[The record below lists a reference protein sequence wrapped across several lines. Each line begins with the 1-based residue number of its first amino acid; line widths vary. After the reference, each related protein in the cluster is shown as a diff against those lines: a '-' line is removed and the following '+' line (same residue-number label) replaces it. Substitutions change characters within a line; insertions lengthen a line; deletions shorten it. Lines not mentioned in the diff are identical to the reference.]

1 MPQRPPDEQDL
12 HDRVI
17 RAINARLTSAGRIAH
32 TNPGPVRMVAIDGL
46 YPDLIL
52 SMVHERADIVE
63 AIYEI
68 ETASTV
74 ERQHAEAE
82 WVPFSKIGVTFY
94 LVVPADRFEEARCI
108 ADNVGIKAVL
118 VGFEVA
124 GDGVVTFDQDIVPAP

>member
-17 RAINARLTSAGRIAH
+17 RAINTRLTSAGRIAH
-32 TNPGPVRMVAIDGL
+32 TNPGPLRMVAIDGL

-52 SMVHERADIVE
+52 SMVHERTDIVE
-63 AIYEI
+63 AIYEV

-82 WVPFSKIGVTFY
+82 WIPFSAIGVAFY
-94 LVVPADRFEEARCI
+94 LVVPADCLEEARRI
-108 ADNVGIKAVL
+108 AGDVGVKAAL
-118 VGFEVA
+118 VGYTVDAEGTIAF
-124 GDGVVTFDQDIVPAP
+124 DPDVVPT